1 MVFVFF
7 FVTVFVYGLVS
18 RRLSGS
24 LVSGPMVFVAA
35 GLIFAT
41 ALGVPR
47 SGLDSRTIL
56 IVGELALAL
65 TLFSDAARMNL
76 AALKG
81 NDLPVRML
89 VLGLPLTIAI
99 GTAIASVFFANLS
112 IWEAAILGT
121 VLAPTDAGLGKQVVG
136 SPKLPLRIRQTLNV
150 EAGLND
156 GIAVPFLLIFITLAE
171 VEGGVGAADIWAT
184 FAAEIGFGVLVGI
197 IIGIVG
203 GRLLKRALSLDWITQ
218 TYRSLVFPA
227 LAIIS
232 FVAAD
237 QLGGSGFIAAFVGG
251 LTIVLLFGRVDEG
264 LTDFIESE
272 GQLVN
277 LAVFFVF
284 GAVVLSLLDRLDLLS
299 VLYAALSLTVIR
311 MVPVALSLIGKHLN
325 RSTVLF
331 LGWFGPRG
339 LASIVLG
346 LIVVEEI
353 PQRAGLERIQ
363 VVVAMKV
370 LLSVFANGIS
380 TNPLIDRPARR
391 TKAFDVDAGEHQ
403 EAHEA
408 PIRKT
413 S

>member
-1 MVFVFF
+1 
-7 FVTVFVYGLVS
+7 
-18 RRLSGS
+18 
-24 LVSGPMVFVAA
+24 MVFVAA
-35 GLIFAT
+35 GLIFAL
-41 ALGVPR
+41 ALDTSRPE
-47 SGLDSRTIL
+47 LDSRTIL
-56 IVGELALAL
+56 ILGELALAL

-121 VLAPTDAGLGKQVVG
+121 VLAPTDAGLGKQVVE
-136 SPKLPLRIRQTLNV
+136 SPKIPLRIRQTLNI

-171 VEGGVGAADIWAT
+171 VEGGIGAAGIWAT

-227 LAIIS
+227 LAIIA
-232 FVAAD
+232 FVTAD

-251 LTIVLLFGRVDEG
+251 LTIVLVFGRVDEG
-264 LTDFIESE
+264 LIDFIESE
-272 GQLVN
+272 GQLVD
-277 LAVFFVF
+277 LAVFFIF
-284 GAVVLSLLDRLDLLS
+284 GAVALSLLGALSPLS
-299 VLYAALSLTVIR
+299 VLYAVLSLTVIR

-325 RSTVLF
+325 QSTVLF

-353 PQRAGLERIQ
+353 PQLAGLERIQ
-363 VVVAMKV
+363 VVVAITV
-370 LLSVFANGIS
+370 LLSVFAHGIS
-380 TNPLIDRPARR
+380 TNPLIDRYARR
-391 TKAFDVDAGEHQ
+391 TKAFDTDAGEHQ
-403 EAHEA
+403 EAHAA
-408 PIRKT
+408 PTRKVA
-413 S
+413 